1 MSFRS
6 IAGFGVKLCISVGIL
21 YLVFSRIDLPRI
33 GEVFLTTGWRRIG
46 LIAIAGLGVWYVEY
60 QRFVTALLP
69 IIDRDKEMPLWRV
82 FFSGYALRFVIPGGH
97 GELGKMLFVG
107 GRYLQRV
114 LAYIID
120 KGSLAFAVLFAGLI
134 SAWKIYPQYR
144 SHYWVVL
151 LVAPILVLLIWIIYR
166 KFHSKFSVIAKYPFK
181 AILPVTIPLSLLHV
195 LLMALQYWL
204 ILHNFD
210 VSFWTLFG
218 TVSIIMIAL
227 MLPISLAGLGV
238 REWISLQ
245 ILVQFDV
252 TREAALLAP
261 LLVFFWNVLLPAL
274 IGVGTMLLFNM
285 KLRLREKMPDYSNSS
300 DAMEK

>member
-33 GEVFLTTGWRRIG
+33 GEVLLNTGWRRLG
-46 LIAIAGLGVWYVEY
+46 LIAIAGLGIWCVEY
-60 QRFVTALLP
+60 LRFVAALLP

-97 GELGKMLFVG
+97 GELGKMLFIG

-120 KGSLAFAVLFAGLI
+120 KGSLAVTVLFAGLI

-144 SHYWVVL
+144 SHYWIIL
-151 LVAPILVLLIWIIYR
+151 LVIPLLVLLIGVFYR
-166 KFHSKFSVIAKYPFK
+166 KLHSKISGIVEYPYK

-195 LLMALQYWL
+195 LLMVLQYWL
-204 ILHNFD
+204 ILRNFD

-227 MLPISLAGLGV
+227 MLSISLAGLGV

-245 ILVQFDV
+245 VLVQFNV

-274 IGVGTMLLFNM
+274 IGIGTMLLFKM
-285 KLRLREKMPDYSNSS
+285 KLRLRTQTIDYSNSS

>member
-33 GEVFLTTGWRRIG
+33 GEVLLNTGWRRLG
-46 LIAIAGLGVWYVEY
+46 LIAIAGLGIWCVEY
-60 QRFVTALLP
+60 LRFVAALLP

-97 GELGKMLFVG
+97 GELGKMLFIG

-120 KGSLAFAVLFAGLI
+120 KGSLAVTVLFAGLI

-144 SHYWVVL
+144 SHYWIIL
-151 LVAPILVLLIWIIYR
+151 LVIPLLVLLIGVFYR
-166 KFHSKFSVIAKYPFK
+166 KLHSKISGIVEYPYK

-195 LLMALQYWL
+195 LLMVLQYWL
-204 ILHNFD
+204 ILRNFD

-245 ILVQFDV
+245 VLVQFNV

-274 IGVGTMLLFNM
+274 IGIGTMLLFKM
-285 KLRLREKMPDYSNSS
+285 KLRLRTQTIDYSNSS

>member
-1 MSFRS
+1 MNFRS

-21 YLVFSRIDLPRI
+21 YLIFSRIDLPRI
-33 GEVFLTTGWRRIG
+33 REVLLNTGWRRLG
-46 LIAIAGLGVWYVEY
+46 LIAIAGLGVWCVEY
-60 QRFVTALLP
+60 LRFVVALLP
-69 IIDRDKEMPLWRV
+69 IIDHDKEMPLWRV

-97 GELGKMLFVG
+97 GELGKMLFIN

-120 KGSLAFAVLFAGLI
+120 KGSLAAAVLFAGFI
-134 SAWKIYPQYR
+134 SAWKIFPQYR
-144 SHYWVVL
+144 SRYWIIL
-151 LVAPILVLLIWIIYR
+151 LVTPILVLLIGVFYR
-166 KFHSKFSVIAKYPFK
+166 KLHSKISGIAEYPYN
-181 AILPVTIPLSLLHV
+181 AVLPVTIPLSLLHV

-204 ILHNFD
+204 ILRNFD
-210 VSFWTLFG
+210 ISFWTVFG

-245 ILVQFDV
+245 VLVQFNV

-274 IGVGTMLLFNM
+274 IGVGTMLLFKM
-285 KLRLREKMPDYSNSS
+285 RLRLRTQTIDYSNSS